1 MFSVLNK
8 TLNLLIVILS
18 LFTVNDKNIATSFN
32 DVQVVF
38 VFNFKYIQHNVQCII
53 LVFYY

>member
-1 MFSVLNK
+1 MFNVLNK